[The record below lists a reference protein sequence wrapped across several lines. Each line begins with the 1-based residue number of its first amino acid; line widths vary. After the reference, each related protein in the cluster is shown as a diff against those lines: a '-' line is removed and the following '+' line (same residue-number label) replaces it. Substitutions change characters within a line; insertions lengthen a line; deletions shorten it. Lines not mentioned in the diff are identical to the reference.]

1 MPVELLPV
9 WVKAKCGDQLEYEYV
24 NICTTVTHHNDL
36 GANSKSK
43 KNWEKLGTKKFRVG
57 DFLSKKRRC
66 LQVKSENLRGDFYYW
81 TGRKCI
87 LNVSLKF

>member
-36 GANSKSK
+36 GANSESTK
-43 KNWEKLGTKKFRVG
+43 KDGKRSGTKSSG
-57 DFLSKKRRC
+57 LGISC
-66 LQVKSENLRGDFYYW
+66 Q
-81 TGRKCI
+81 
-87 LNVSLKF
+87 